1 MSKEDSFD
9 YSVLKEGCIIFEPR
23 DLFESAIIE
32 YDEKKNALHYS
43 YDWLVK
49 VLSETFHDDVDPY
62 LNAIEWIEYNMIG
75 TIVGMDN
82 PPVIIND
89 HYCEL

>member
-32 YDEKKNALHYS
+32 YDEKKMPFITA
-43 YDWLVK
+43 
-49 VLSETFHDDVDPY
+49 T
-62 LNAIEWIEYNMIG
+62 IG
-75 TIVGMDN
+75 WSRF
-82 PPVIIND
+82 
-89 HYCEL
+89 